1 MKQHRWTILSLIAA
15 LVILANLPVKAEVL
29 DKTKNIGGTT
39 VHYKV
44 VLPKNYDASKAY
56 PGVLAFGGG
65 PQTMNVVDSVIARN
79 FRDEAE
85 KRGYIVVVPAAPND
99 QLFFEGGE
107 RIFPEFLKQILADYK
122 IQDNKFHIAG
132 PSNGGIAAFHVASLN
147 PEYFLSITAFPG
159 YLWEETPAHI
169 QAISKMCINM
179 FVGELDPMGWQDSD
193 AEAGVGVSRQRHD
206 RAIYR
211 RKGTAPPFGNPRGP
225 ERRPAVRSVRKGQA
239 RLRQMKRLL
248 RRNLSVPRCF
258 SIPNLSQSLLLTFS
272 NYRIKWRS
280 MYFDQLHSKQMGT
293 APGTGDCLRARGGQI
308 IEKTDLD

>member
-1 MKQHRWTILSLIAA
+1 MKQHRWTILPLMAA
-15 LVILANLPVKAEVL
+15 LVILTSPPMKAEVL
-29 DKTKNIGGTT
+29 DKTKKIGETT

-56 PGVLAFGGG
+56 PGVLGFGGG

-107 RIFPEFLKQILADYK
+107 RIFPEFLKQILTDYK

-132 PSNGGIAAFHVASLN
+132 PSNGGIASFHVASLN
-147 PEYFLSITAFPG
+147 PQYFLSITAFPG

-179 FVGELDPMGWQDSD
+179 FVGELDPMGWQPLMKKQTADFRS
-193 AEAGVGVSRQRHD
+193 
-206 RAIYR
+206 
-211 RKGTAPPFGNPRGP
+211 KGIAAQYTV
-225 ERRPAVRSVRKGQA
+225 EKGQPH
-239 RLRQMKRLL
+239 RIVRQ
-248 RRNLSVPRCF
+248 
-258 SIPNLSQSLLLTFS
+258 
-272 NYRIKWRS
+272 
-280 MYFDQLHSKQMGT
+280 T
-293 APGTGDCLRARGGQI
+293 ALVVECPHDGVA
-308 IEKTDLD
+308 DLDPAAHRFDGWC